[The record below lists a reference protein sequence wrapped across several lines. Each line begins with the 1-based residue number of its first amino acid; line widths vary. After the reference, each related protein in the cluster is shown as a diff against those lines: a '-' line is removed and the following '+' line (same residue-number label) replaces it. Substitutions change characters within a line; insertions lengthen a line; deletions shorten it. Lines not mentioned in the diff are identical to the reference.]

1 MEILYGARECGKCG
15 LGPITQECAAEACE
29 YHTAHAVES
38 TLPVRLRQVGGE
50 AAAGQRI
57 EHVERRFDAKEGRDQ
72 YRELRRPGRIGCDEL
87 REKGGSEDQQL
98 GIADADQKAATI
110 ERD

>member
-15 LGPITQECAAEACE
+15 LAPITQECAAEACE

-38 TLPVRLRQVGGE
+38 TLPVGLRQVGGE

-57 EHVERRFDAKEGRDQ
+57 EHVERGFDGKEGRDQ
-72 YRELRRPGRIGCDEL
+72 DGELRCPRRVGRDEL
-87 REKGGSEDQQL
+87 REEGSGEDQQL
-98 GIADADQKAATI
+98 GIADADQKAAAI
-110 ERD
+110 E